1 MVSVTLS
8 VPEEVR
14 EKMDKFPEINWSEVA
29 RQSINEKIRD
39 MEFLKEFKEESD
51 LSREEAIEMGR
62 ELNEKLSEH
71 YEE

>member
-39 MEFLKEFKEESD
+39 MEFLEEFKEESD

>member
-8 VPEEVR
+8 VPDETR
-14 EKMDKFPEINWSEVA
+14 EKMDEFPEINWSEVA

-39 MEFLKEFKEESD
+39 MEFLRSFKENSD
-51 LSREEAIEMGR
+51 LSKDEAIELGR
-62 ELNEKLSEH
+62 DLNEKLAEH